1 MSNNGPR
8 NSAKYREAVT
18 IASQTVKFFGFHIHT
33 YYDYHHQISLE
44 II

>member
-8 NSAKYREAVT
+8 TSAKYREAVT
-18 IASQTVKFFGFHIHT
+18 IASQIVKFFGFHIHT
-33 YYDYHHQISLE
+33 YDCHQQISLE